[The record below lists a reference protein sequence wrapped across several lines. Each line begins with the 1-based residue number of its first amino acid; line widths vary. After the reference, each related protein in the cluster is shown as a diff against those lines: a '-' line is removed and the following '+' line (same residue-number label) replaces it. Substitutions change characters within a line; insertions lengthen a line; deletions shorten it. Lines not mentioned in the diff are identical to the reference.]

1 VEKFQ
6 INYEILDEKENE
18 HIPYKEFIEWIE
30 TVVFAFFVVILVFTF
45 ILRQVNVEGESM
57 VPTLADGD
65 RLIVHHLFYTPQ
77 KGDIVIVDSLGLNKP
92 IVKRVIATGGDTI
105 DIDFQTGTV
114 KLNGTVLEEDYIND
128 LTKLDEGGQNYPVTV
143 PQGYYFVM
151 GDNRMNSKDSRS
163 ADVGLVSDDEIAGKA
178 VFRLF
183 PASGFGKLE

>member
-1 VEKFQ
+1 MEKFQ

-45 ILRQVNVEGESM
+45 ILRQVNVDGESM
-57 VPTLADGD
+57 VPTLQDGD